1 MGYERELTF
10 MSNIGMQ
17 ATNIMTNEYQEGGIG
32 MYEVQL
38 FKNGDLA
45 QSVENAR
52 QYDLFVEQQKNGT
65 LRIYR
70 QETDDDIFAR
80 VKNNILAIREESFE
94 EPNLF
99 DIITET
105 VDQEKMF
112 ELELGENSTWFTDMC
127 DIQGY
132 EKLWAITRLYEIYIA
147 LDKEVEADELIER
160 FREFVEKGLGR
171 GKSLEQAL
179 DDFERLEVGTY
190 FDFDFSSVNDD

>member
-1 MGYERELTF
+1 